1 MGYCFMLNVKKV
13 WRFPNF
19 YYLVNYPPPTI
30 DTISN
35 LSPSLSI
42 SLSHFFELII
52 KSFTS
57 TTTVFCLYPRNSKVL
72 ESRALLS
79 STLEF
84 LGYKQNTVVVE
95 VNDLIINSKKW
106 DSEILK
112 EGDKLEIV
120 SIVGG
125 G

>member
-1 MGYCFMLNVKKV
+1 MKIS
-13 WRFPNF
+13 
-19 YYLVNYPPPTI
+19 VNGKEKI
-30 DTISN
+30 I
-35 LSPSLSI
+35 
-42 SLSHFFELII
+42 ELENE
-52 KSFTS
+52 K
-57 TTTVFCLYPRNSKVL
+57 
-72 ESRALLS
+72 ALLS

-84 LGYKQNTVVVE
+84 LGYKKNTVVVE

-106 DSEILK
+106 ESEILK

>member
-1 MGYCFMLNVKKV
+1 MKI
-13 WRFPNF
+13 R
-19 YYLVNYPPPTI
+19 VNGKEEKI
-30 DTISN
+30 
-35 LSPSLSI
+35 
-42 SLSHFFELII
+42 ELENE
-52 KSFTS
+52 K
-57 TTTVFCLYPRNSKVL
+57 
-72 ESRALLS
+72 ALLS

-84 LGYKQNTVVVE
+84 LGYKKNTVVVE

-106 DSEILK
+106 ESEILK

>member
-1 MGYCFMLNVKKV
+1 MKISVNGQEKK
-13 WRFPNF
+13 
-19 YYLVNYPPPTI
+19 I
-30 DTISN
+30 
-35 LSPSLSI
+35 
-42 SLSHFFELII
+42 ELENE
-52 KSFTS
+52 KAS
-57 TTTVFCLYPRNSKVL
+57 
-72 ESRALLS
+72 LS

-106 DSEILK
+106 ESEILK